1 MEDEIYKIAE
11 ERLAVIHKRNE
22 ELEVLKKNYYELL
35 ELSNMIIADKDKTIN
50 YLEETDRTNYLFFI
64 FCVITGALFLLL
76 DFFK

>member
-11 ERLAVIHKRNE
+11 DRLAVIHKRNE

-35 ELSNMIIADKDKTIN
+35 EFSNIIIADKDKTIKS
-50 YLEETDRTNYLFFI
+50 LEETDRTNYLFFI
-64 FCVITGALFLLL
+64 FCIITGSLFLLL